1 MTVSPEVLCEE
12 EEPETEPERQRDL
25 SITDNRVQAYL
36 AREADALKKFV
47 AKSEDMQFVVVPL
60 VRRLLEDP
68 DAAVNVVSI
77 LNKGQVQ
84 FCL

>member
-12 EEPETEPERQRDL
+12 EEPEPERQRDL